1 MGYFV
6 RRQVAVS
13 RVIIRVVPAV
23 FVISLSISAQQI
35 ATAVISANP
44 PVTASQ
50 IAALEQQILV
60 NPGDLTARA
69 QLLSLYAA
77 ASVQSRD
84 NYRADRLNQIRYL
97 ITEAP
102 DSSLAGSTL
111 AYVGT
116 TSGPYPDPGD
126 HAAIASLWFAQ
137 ANSHFDD
144 SRILLNA
151 IRFLSIEDKAQA
163 ENLYTGAA
171 VARPADVDVVARLGF
186 FYAAGLVGADIMDG
200 RVLVT
205 RTAAADSSWT
215 DHCRAQLDSS
225 NNEHVLMGASV
236 ALPNLAM
243 RRTGG
248 GPAYE
253 AWVKYSEELRSRA
266 SAMDRVT
273 GGSAAMP
280 VEFQMFAID
289 SGAASQQNGGAP
301 VPGEVRVGSNV
312 QAANL
317 ILSPAPVYPPLALQA
332 GVEGVVK
339 FQARIAP
346 DGTVKSLQLVS
357 GPPLLVQAAMQAVQ
371 QWTWKP
377 TLLNGQPV
385 GVITSVDVPFTLAV
399 H

>member
-1 MGYFV
+1 L
-6 RRQVAVS
+6 
-13 RVIIRVVPAV
+13 IRAIPAL
-23 FVISLSISAQQI
+23 FVISLSLFAQQI
-35 ATAVISANP
+35 RTAIISADP
-44 PVTASQ
+44 PVSSSQ

-60 NPGDLTARA
+60 NPGGLDAREQLLRLYGAASA
-69 QLLSLYAA
+69 QL
-77 ASVQSRD
+77 RD
-84 NYRADRLNQIRYL
+84 SYRASRLNQIRYL

-102 DSSLAGSTL
+102 SSPLAGSTL
-111 AYVGT
+111 AYVSST
-116 TSGPYPDPGD
+116 TGPYPDPGD
-126 HAAIASLWFAQ
+126 HAAMASLWFTQ

-144 SRILLNA
+144 TKILLNA

-163 ENLYTGAA
+163 ENLYTGAVA
-171 VARPADVDVVARLGF
+171 ARPADVEVVSRLGF
-186 FYAAGLVGADIMDG
+186 FYAAGLVGADTMDG

-205 RTAAADSSWT
+205 RAAATDSSWT

-225 NNEHVLMGASV
+225 TNPHVLMGASI

-266 SAMDRVT
+266 SAIDRVA
-273 GGSAAMP
+273 GGAGAMP
-280 VEFQMFAID
+280 VEFQMFANE
-289 SGAASQQNGGAP
+289 SSAAAGQTAP
-301 VPGEVRVGSNV
+301 LAPPGEIRIGANV

-317 ILSPAPVYPPLALQA
+317 LTSPAPAYPPLALQA
-332 GVEGVVK
+332 EVQGVVK
-339 FQARIAP
+339 FDARIGP
-346 DGTVKSLQLVS
+346 DGRLRSLQLLS

-377 TLLNGQPV
+377 TLLNGQPI
-385 GVITSVDVPFTLAV
+385 GVLTTVEVPFTLPT